1 MRIYFF
7 LLLHCVDKDELDEI
21 VLFTRCKEF
30 FSNFNEYLNSFN
42 EWKEMDKE
50 CLIYNLS
57 RTYFLLEKDFEN
69 EKRTEENK
77 ELYDLTKKNIES
89 EKEKTLEKI
98 LLLDRSLG
106 NEKFISYQEL
116 LKHSREMELKHEEFI
131 DKLVDCFSNNMKK
144 SFWDLM
150 KKDLKKEPP
159 ETNSFINNLKEL
171 VNTIISVSPR
181 KRNMREEIINV
192 IDVELIE
199 QMIKHNAYRYSDL
212 EGIVEYVNKIL
223 WEYQAPAEDEITR
236 EYEKN

>member
-1 MRIYFF
+1 MSQ
-7 LLLHCVDKDELDEI
+7 K
-21 VLFTRCKEF
+21 
-30 FSNFNEYLNSFN
+30 
-42 EWKEMDKE
+42 
-50 CLIYNLS
+50 
-57 RTYFLLEKDFEN
+57 
-69 EKRTEENK
+69 NK
-77 ELYDLTKKNIES
+77 
-89 EKEKTLEKI
+89 KTLEKI

-116 LKHSREMELKHEEFI
+116 LKNGREMELKHEDFI

-171 VNTIISVSPR
+171 SKYYYFSITQ
-181 KRNMREEIINV
+181 KKNMREEIINV

-223 WEYQAPAEDEITR
+223 WEFQAPAEDEITR
-236 EYEKN
+236 EYEKKIRNMMDKKENIIDVLVYFMSFTMEKFENILLFRFSMNK